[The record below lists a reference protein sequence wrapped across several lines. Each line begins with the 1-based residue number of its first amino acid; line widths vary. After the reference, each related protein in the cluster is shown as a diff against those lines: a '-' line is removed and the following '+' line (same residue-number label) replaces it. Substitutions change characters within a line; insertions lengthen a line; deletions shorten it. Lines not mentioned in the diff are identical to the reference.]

1 MSVPI
6 TFCGWQSWCTKYSQI
21 PTLALVRDY
30 VNRVFHDR
38 VEAMIANVREIKEG
52 CIVPARYILV
62 VTDEIDRDKAN
73 DLSRIAVAVCRMN
86 GETEFRTIVEN
97 LRIFHEYAVVLAS
110 ANAVDE

>member
-1 MSVPI
+1 
-6 TFCGWQSWCTKYSQI
+6 
-21 PTLALVRDY
+21 
-30 VNRVFHDR
+30 
-38 VEAMIANVREIKEG
+38 MIANVREIKEG

-97 LRIFHEYAVVLAS
+97 LRIFHEYAVVSRAPTRLMSEVAPE
-110 ANAVDE
+110 NRTGR